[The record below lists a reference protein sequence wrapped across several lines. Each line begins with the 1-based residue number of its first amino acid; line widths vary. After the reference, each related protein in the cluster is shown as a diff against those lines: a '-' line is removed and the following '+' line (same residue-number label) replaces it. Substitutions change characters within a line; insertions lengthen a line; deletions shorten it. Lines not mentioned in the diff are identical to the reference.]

1 MSKALGQVEPRDIT
15 VDQMG
20 LELTTI
26 TIASTKND
34 LPKNPIPR
42 DATLTK
48 DLDIKGG
55 MEEVNLVVIE
65 AGIDYIHLS
74 L

>member
-1 MSKALGQVEPRDIT
+1 
-15 VDQMG
+15 MG